1 LVPVEQEHLDKVMPV
16 GRLLELMV
24 ANIKPLEEVVPVVP
38 EDLVRR
44 AQVQHHL

>member
-1 LVPVEQEHLDKVMPV
+1 LVPVEPV
-16 GRLLELMV
+16 QQVKATQAERLLVLL
-24 ANIKPLEEVVPVVP
+24 AAHIKPLEEVVPVVP